1 MHDFSKW
8 KCRASQIGLLM
19 TPPKDKAAKEKGELG
34 ESAKTS
40 LIEAYVRTKYSRE
53 SDIYTKEMEKGVLME
68 QAGADLFTEVTG
80 KQFKIHKKYLENDF
94 FSGHIDLYC
103 GESIEN
109 VLECWDI
116 KNSWNMKTFM
126 DNVMKPLNPLY
137 KAQIRIYYNLLGCR
151 TGGIAQTLVT
161 APEHLIN
168 DELFRL
174 AKRMGIIDTS
184 VHNPDYEEAAAKL
197 EYSLRF
203 DDIDPKERLLQFQ
216 VEQDDEFIELA
227 QQKVVQARIFL
238 QEIERKHLSF
248 NKIQDK
254 YEHV

>member
-19 TPPKDKAAKEKGELG
+19 TPPKDKVAKEKGELG

-40 LIEAYVRTKYSRE
+40 LIEAYVKAKYHRE

-80 KQFKIHKKYLENDF
+80 KQFKIHKKYIENDF

-103 GESIEN
+103 GQNIEK
-109 VLECWDI
+109 VEECWDV
-116 KNSWNMKTFM
+116 KNSWDMKTFVG
-126 DNVMKPLNPLY
+126 NVMKPLSPLY
-137 KAQIRIYYNLLGCR
+137 KGQIRIYYNLLGCR
-151 TGGIAQTLVT
+151 TGGISQTLVT

-174 AKRMGIIDTS
+174 ARKMGVIDTTIP
-184 VHNPDYEEAAAKL
+184 NKEYEEAVAKL

-203 DDIDPKERLLQFQ
+203 DDIDPRERLLLFP
-216 VEQDDEFIELA
+216 VEQDDDFIERA
-227 QQKVVQARIFL
+227 QQKVEQARIFL
-238 QEIERKHLSF
+238 QELEQKHLNF
-248 NKIQDK
+248 NNS
-254 YEHV
+254 